1 MGKYRSKRLPI
12 FLCITLLF
20 STIAMTG
27 CRETKETDTKLLTEL
42 PLEIE
47 FSYYGGSW
55 NASLF
60 AEHSL
65 FTSQET
71 FERIVT
77 EEIIGICNLLGYQDF
92 WTHVNPDAEKL
103 ELYFEFSSVSRSQT
117 NWLSRFGEKGVTTSI
132 FLLNEQYAGYK
143 DGALA
148 HELTHVLAGPSFSR
162 SLEEG
167 LCEYV
172 AEYVGYSS
180 KIDFMKQNNINLSV
194 QELIKLNHELIS
206 QKLLEHNTTTQEQ
219 LDTIWDNVGA
229 SGGYTV
235 GSGST
240 WQTSR
245 WYSLSESFTTYLIE
259 QYGMEKVTSL
269 IRNGID
275 ESSYQEYLGKSFA
288 EVKSDWKDY
297 YDTLELSYTLEE
309 YEQFIIE

>member
-20 STIAMTG
+20 STIAMIG

-60 AEHSL
+60 TEHSL

-148 HELTHVLAGPSFSR
+148 HEL
-162 SLEEG
+162 
-167 LCEYV
+167 
-172 AEYVGYSS
+172 
-180 KIDFMKQNNINLSV
+180 
-194 QELIKLNHELIS
+194 IS
-206 QKLLEHNTTTQEQ
+206 QKLLEHNTATQEQ

-275 ESSYQEYLGKSFA
+275 ESSYQEYFGKSFA

>member
-1 MGKYRSKRLPI
+1 
-12 FLCITLLF
+12 
-20 STIAMTG
+20 MTG
-27 CRETKETDTKLLTEL
+27 CSDTKETDTKLLTEL

-65 FTSQET
+65 FTSQEA

-77 EEIIGICNLLGYQDF
+77 EEIIDICNLLGYQDF

-117 NWLSRFGEKGVTTSI
+117 TWLSRFGEKGVTASI

-148 HELTHVLAGPSFSR
+148 HEL
-162 SLEEG
+162 
-167 LCEYV
+167 
-172 AEYVGYSS
+172 
-180 KIDFMKQNNINLSV
+180 
-194 QELIKLNHELIS
+194 IS
-206 QKLLEHNTTTQEQ
+206 QKLLEHNTATQEQ
-219 LDTIWDNVGA
+219 LDTIWDNIGA

-288 EVKSDWKDY
+288 EVKSDWKNY
-297 YDTLELSYTLEE
+297 YDKLELSYTLEE

>member
-1 MGKYRSKRLPI
+1 MGRYRSNKDVVRSTLYKMTKKRLPI
-12 FLCITLLF
+12 FLSMTLLF
-20 STIAMTG
+20 FTIAMTG
-27 CRETKETDTKLLTEL
+27 CSDTKETDTKLLTEL

-65 FTSQET
+65 FTSQEA

-77 EEIIGICNLLGYQDF
+77 EEIIDICNLLGYQDF
-92 WTHVNPDAEKL
+92 WTHANPDAEKL

-117 NWLSRFGEKGVTTSI
+117 TWLSRFGEKGVTTSI

-143 DGALA
+143 DGAHA
-148 HELTHVLAGPSFSR
+148 
-162 SLEEG
+162 
-167 LCEYV
+167 
-172 AEYVGYSS
+172 
-180 KIDFMKQNNINLSV
+180 
-194 QELIKLNHELIS
+194 HELIS
-206 QKLLEHNTTTQEQ
+206 QKFLEHNTATQEQ
-219 LDTIWDNVGA
+219 LDTIWDNIGA

-275 ESSYQEYLGKSFA
+275 ESSYQEYFGKSFA
-288 EVKSDWKDY
+288 EVKSDWKNY
-297 YDTLELSYTLEE
+297 YDKLELSYTLEE

>member
-1 MGKYRSKRLPI
+1 MGRYRSNKDVVRSTLYKMTKKRLPI
-12 FLCITLLF
+12 FLSMTLLF
-20 STIAMTG
+20 FTIAMTG
-27 CRETKETDTKLLTEL
+27 CSDTKETDTKLLTEL

-65 FTSQET
+65 FTSQEA

-77 EEIIGICNLLGYQDF
+77 EEIIDICNLLGYQDF

-117 NWLSRFGEKGVTTSI
+117 TWLSRFGEKGVTTSI

-148 HELTHVLAGPSFSR
+148 HEL
-162 SLEEG
+162 
-167 LCEYV
+167 
-172 AEYVGYSS
+172 
-180 KIDFMKQNNINLSV
+180 
-194 QELIKLNHELIS
+194 IS
-206 QKLLEHNTTTQEQ
+206 QKLLEHNTATQEQ
-219 LDTIWDNVGA
+219 LDTIWDNIGA

-275 ESSYQEYLGKSFA
+275 ESSYQEYFGKSFA
-288 EVKSDWKDY
+288 EVKSDWKNY
-297 YDTLELSYTLEE
+297 YDKLELSYTLEE